1 MLHSL
6 SFNIDIP
13 LLLKQLGKQML
24 SPPLCR
30 QFTCSKTMPGSLG
43 HEEQDAKTFASWVGN
58 LVYIFFMGFILS
70 IFDIDTTCKYQNNA
84 IMKFVFRVLII
95 WSMITVTMM
104 EQSQLLGNIVILT
117 LTSQVNG
124 EIYIWILFFF
134 FFFGL
139 AMYVETVRYE
149 SIMIH
154 FFLLLDTL

>member
-104 EQSQLLGNIVILT
+104 EESQLLGNIVILILDIN
-117 LTSQVNG
+117 LTRKWGNVD
-124 EIYIWILFFF
+124 FFF
-134 FFFGL
+134 FFK
-139 AMYVETVRYE
+139 
-149 SIMIH
+149 I
-154 FFLLLDTL
+154 FFSAHVCSNFELWE